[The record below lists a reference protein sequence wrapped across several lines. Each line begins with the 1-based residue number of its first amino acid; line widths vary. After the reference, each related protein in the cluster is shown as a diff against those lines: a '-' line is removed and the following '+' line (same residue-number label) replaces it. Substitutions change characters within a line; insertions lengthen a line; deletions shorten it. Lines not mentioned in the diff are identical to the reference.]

1 MKKLTHKS
9 LSPDMPPLERAV
21 AILGGYSAT
30 GRVCGVSFMSV
41 IKWVRKGHLPRTE
54 WTGETN
60 YADRIASAIDGI
72 VSREELL
79 STRPT
84 PRSFSRESSQEV

>member
-1 MKKLTHKS
+1 M
-9 LSPDMPPLERAV
+9 A
-21 AILGGYSAT
+21 
-30 GRVCGVSFMSV
+30 V

-60 YADRIASAIDGI
+60 YAERIASAIDGI

-79 STRPT
+79 STRPGRRGGDQYLAT
-84 PRSFSRESSQEV
+84 PDSPPGV